1 MKTITVEHP
10 ATDFLAL
17 LDQARTEDIIVRLAD
32 GSEFIL
38 AAIDTFEDEIVQTRK
53 NAALMALLA
62 ERAQEPATIALEDLK
77 TELGLE

>member
-38 AAIDTFEDEIVQTRK
+38 AAIDAFEDEIVQTRK

-62 ERAQEPATIALEDLK
+62 ERAQEPAIIALEDLK

>member
-17 LDQARTEDIIVRLAD
+17 LDQARSEDIIVRLAD

-38 AAIDTFEDEIVQTRK
+38 AAIDAFEDEIVQMRK

>member
-77 TELGLE
+77 IELGLE

>member
-17 LDQARTEDIIVRLAD
+17 LDQARSEDIIVRLAD

-38 AAIDTFEDEIVQTRK
+38 AAIDAFEDEIVQTRK